1 MKLSMDRA
9 GGEPR
14 LVAAFAV
21 ISACLTACSSG
32 VSPGQTIAGDDA
44 GLSAGED
51 GGDPLPDG
59 ATGPAPDGGA
69 GEASPSRASDAAA
82 DLGPQSP
89 SSSGASTA
97 DGPGAVTCHPALPA
111 VTASTQYTCNPG
123 GPGKCDDCGDCA
135 MVIDGTA
142 STETASCGTSCIGQP
157 DTCVTSCLSGKSP
170 ALSGGCQT
178 CLVALFNCT
187 TTYCAGPCVTGTKA
201 QCSACLAANPSPG
214 ASSCNSV
221 FLQCAGLASNPGYTG
236 G

>member
-9 GGEPR
+9 GREPR
-14 LVAAFAV
+14 VFAAVAV
-21 ISACLTACSSG
+21 ISACLAACSSG
-32 VSPGQTIAGDDA
+32 VSPSQTIAGDDA
-44 GLSAGED
+44 ATAVSD
-51 GGDPLPDG
+51 DSGG
-59 ATGPAPDGGA
+59 TAPDGGP
-69 GEASPSRASDAAA
+69 GQASPSPADAAA
-82 DLGPQSP
+82 GDESRSP
-89 SSSGASTA
+89 APSAASTA
-97 DGPGAVTCHPALPA
+97 DAPATVTCHPALPP

-123 GPGKCDDCGDCA
+123 GAGKCDDCGDCA

-142 STETASCGTSCIGQP
+142 SMQTASCGTSCIGQP
-157 DTCVTSCLSGKSP
+157 DSCVTSCLSGKSP

-187 TTYCAGPCVTGTKA
+187 TTYCAGPCVTGTQA

-221 FLQCAGLASNPGYTG
+221 FLQCAGLASNPSNTG